1 MSARSAYWQCRHRRL
16 EWTARPLVMGVVNVT
31 PDSFSD
37 GGQYLDSTAAI
48 QRGFELVT
56 EGVDVLDIG
65 GESTRPGA
73 ASVPADEELARVIPV
88 IRGLRERT
96 GIPISI
102 DTRKAEVAAAA
113 LAVGADIVNDV
124 SALTYD
130 PEMVEVARKSGAGVV
145 LMHMRGEPGTMQ
157 AHPVYGDV
165 VSEVCAYLGGR
176 LEALRTAGLDP
187 DCVAVDPGLGFGKT
201 FEHNRRLL
209 EGLPA
214 LAALGRPVMVGL
226 SRKRM
231 IGRMTG
237 RAPADRLAGSL
248 AGLVFAV
255 LRGAQIVRVH
265 DGAASLDAVRVTV
278 GLMREEQSA

>member
-1 MSARSAYWQCRHRRL
+1 MSVRSAYWQCRHRRL
-16 EWTARPLVMGVVNVT
+16 EWTARPLVMAVVNVT

-37 GGQYLDSTAAI
+37 GGQFLDSAVAI
-48 QRGFELVT
+48 RRGLDLVSQ
-56 EGVDVLDIG
+56 GVDLLDIG

-73 ASVPADEELARVIPV
+73 VPVAEDEETARVVPV

-102 DTRKAEVAAAA
+102 DTRHASVAAAA
-113 LAVGADIVNDV
+113 LAAGADIINDV
-124 SALTYD
+124 TALTHD
-130 PEMVEVARKSGAGVV
+130 PAMVDVARKSGAGVV

-157 AHPVYGDV
+157 DHPIYGDV
-165 VSEVCAYLGGR
+165 VAEVKAYLGER
-176 LEALRTAGLDP
+176 LEALRKAGLDP
-187 DCVAVDPGLGFGKT
+187 DCVALDPGLGFGKT

-209 EGLPA
+209 DGLPA
-214 LAALGRPVMVGL
+214 LAGLGRPVLVGL

-231 IGRMTG
+231 IGRLTG
-237 RAPADRLAGSL
+237 RAPGDRLAGSL

-255 LRGAQIVRVH
+255 MRGAHILRVH

-278 GLMREEQSA
+278 GLMREERSA

>member
-1 MSARSAYWQCRHRRL
+1 
-16 EWTARPLVMGVVNVT
+16 MGVVNVT